1 MLRTAGFENLFPKTQ
16 RFPDNPPGGRTLART
31 PDGQAPFFSLLAK
44 SWLQSVPHRLL
55 SHKPNQQIRMVAGSA
70 EVADGKEILVAGA
83 CNHPNC
89 LVLPFRLELVTR
101 SARSRQAQGAQSRM
115 SFSRLHYLTVQAA
128 C

>member
-1 MLRTAGFENLFPKTQ
+1 MNGISRMLPTAGFENLFPKTQ
-16 RFPDNPPGGRTLART
+16 RFPDNPPGERTLPRT
-31 PDGQAPFFSLLAK
+31 ADGQAHVFSLLAK

-70 EVADGKEILVAGA
+70 EVADGKEILVAGT

-101 SARSRQAQGAQSRM
+101 SARSR
-115 SFSRLHYLTVQAA
+115 
-128 C
+128 